1 MDDYSSAGKEGNVL
15 PFGFRKIPVDEQ
27 IREDNWKLVE
37 AGIRQGTEIVPV
49 RRIRPL
55 RVMMVLAPILL
66 LAFGIWY
73 MIYCTGNPGMEE
85 LKTGYGEVKNILLP
99 DSSKII
105 LNANSSIRMVQRNPK
120 DGVSEVWLE
129 GEAYFQVRK
138 RSSAGKKFVVH
149 TRQLDVEVLGTKFNV
164 NTRREHAIVALEEG
178 KVQLSVNGTT
188 QTAPGKSEMVL
199 RPGQVADVD
208 GSRKLQLGSDKDV
221 HVRSG
226 WSRNEFHFDYTP
238 LAEVARLIED
248 TYGYSMEAKDTT
260 VFQMGVSGDLRASNL
275 QELVKVLE
283 AALPLSMRIENKKIY
298 VIRP

>member
-1 MDDYSSAGKEGNVL
+1 MDDHSATGKEGNVL
-15 PFGFRKIPVDEQ
+15 PFGFRKVPVDEQ
-27 IREDNWKLVE
+27 VREDNWNGVE
-37 AGIRQGTEIVPV
+37 AAIRQGTVIVHAKRITLARMMMVAVPV
-49 RRIRPL
+49 
-55 RVMMVLAPILL
+55 LL
-66 LAFGIWY
+66 LAFGAWY
-73 MIYCTGNPGMEE
+73 IIYSKINPGMEE
-85 LKTGYGEVKNILLP
+85 LKTSYGEVKNILLP

-105 LNANSSIRMVQRNPK
+105 LNANSSIRMVQHSQE
-120 DGVSEVWLE
+120 DGISEVWLE

-138 RSSAGKKFVVH
+138 RTSAGKKFVVH

-164 NTRREHAIVALEEG
+164 NTRREHAVVALEEG
-178 KVQLSVNGTT
+178 KVQLSVNGAARTS
-188 QTAPGKSEMVL
+188 PEKSKMVL

-208 GSRKLQLGSDKDV
+208 STRKLQLGSDKDV

-260 VFQMGVSGDLRASNL
+260 VFQMVVSGDLRASNL
-275 QELVKVLE
+275 QELVNVLE
-283 AALPLSMRIENKKIY
+283 VALKLSMQIENKKIY

>member
-1 MDDYSSAGKEGNVL
+1 MDDHSATGKEGNVL

-27 IREDNWKLVE
+27 IREDNWNAVE
-37 AGIRQGTEIVPV
+37 AAICQGTEIVHARKFTPA
-49 RRIRPL
+49 
-55 RVMMVLAPILL
+55 RVMMVAVPVILM
-66 LAFGIWY
+66 AFGAWY
-73 MIYCTGNPGMEE
+73 IMYCKLNPGMEE
-85 LKTGYGEVKNILLP
+85 LKTSYGEVKNILLP

-105 LNANSSIRMVQRNPK
+105 LNANSSIRMVQHSSE
-120 DGVSEVWLE
+120 DGVGEVWLE
-129 GEAYFQVRK
+129 GEAYFQVKK
-138 RSSAGKKFVVH
+138 RSSAGRKFVVH

-178 KVQLSVNGTT
+178 KVQLLVNGDAQTT
-188 QTAPGKSEMVL
+188 PEKSKMVL

-208 GSRKLQLGSDKDV
+208 SSRKLQLGSDKDV

-226 WSRNEFHFDYTP
+226 WSRNEFHFDDTP
-238 LAEVARLIED
+238 LAEVSRLIED
-248 TYGYSMEAKDTT
+248 TYGYVMEAKDTT

-283 AALPLSMRIENKKIY
+283 VALKLSMRIENKKIY

>member
-1 MDDYSSAGKEGNVL
+1 MDDHSSTGKEGNVL

-55 RVMMVLAPILL
+55 RVMMVLAPILG

-73 MIYCTGNPGMEE
+73 MVYCTGNPGMEE

-105 LNANSSIRMVQRNPK
+105 LNANSSIRMVQRNSE

-138 RSSAGKKFVVH
+138 RSSAGKEFVVH

-178 KVQLSVNGTT
+178 KVQLFVNGTT
-188 QTAPGKSEMVL
+188 QTTPEKSKMVL

-248 TYGYSMEAKDTT
+248 TYGYSMVAKDTT